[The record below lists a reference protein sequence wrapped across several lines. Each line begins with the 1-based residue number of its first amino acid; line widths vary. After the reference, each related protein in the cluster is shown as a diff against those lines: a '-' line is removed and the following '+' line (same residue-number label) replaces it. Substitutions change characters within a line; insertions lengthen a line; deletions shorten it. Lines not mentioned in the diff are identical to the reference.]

1 MGSFADATQDDNAIL
16 AADFG
21 EEMEIYRNGVLLRP
35 VTGCYAPRP
44 EVVTGYTMENTV
56 QRASITIFD
65 LAEAAGLLVT
75 DTVVVPNVGER
86 QFFGKP
92 KVNAFGWTTWELVG
106 A

>member
-1 MGSFADATQDDNAIL
+1 MGSFAEATQDDNAIL

-21 EEMEIYRNGVLLRP
+21 EEMAIYRNGVLLRT

-44 EVVTGYTMENTV
+44 EVVTNYTMENTV
-56 QRASITIFD
+56 QRASITLFNP
-65 LAEAAGLLVT
+65 AEADGLLVT

-86 QFFGKP
+86 KLFGKP
-92 KVNAFGWTTWELVG
+92 KTNAFNWTTWELTG